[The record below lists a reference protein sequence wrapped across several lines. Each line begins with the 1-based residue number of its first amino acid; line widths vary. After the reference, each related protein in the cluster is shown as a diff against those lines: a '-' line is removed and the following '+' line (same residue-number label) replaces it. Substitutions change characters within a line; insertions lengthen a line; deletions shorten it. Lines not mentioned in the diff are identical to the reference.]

1 MMMMTILMMMMVVVL
16 LWRFSHKRSQ
26 FGQTDILRKQ
36 NCNNCGRRSCWLST
50 LDLNKKKSKTTTT
63 TTTTTKNKK
72 EKFKDY
78 CEAENNVYCIL
89 FSKQLFGWP
98 YQPPQ
103 VYRCYCS
110 GLHFPF
116 HPPFDLSY
124 RTPQPF
130 IMLGYPAWASTLDTT
145 VQRRWFLSPDQACL
159 LQWNPVNPVTDE

>member
-50 LDLNKKKSKTTTT
+50 LDLNKKKKVKQQQQQQQQKTKTRSSKTTA
-63 TTTTTKNKK
+63 KLIK
-72 EKFKDY
+72 
-78 CEAENNVYCIL
+78 VYCIL
-89 FSKQLFGWP
+89 FSKQFFGWP

-145 VQRRWFLSPDQACL
+145 VQKRWFFSPDQACL